1 MFDTSVV
8 SSSSIENCVFLVSL
22 MIAELELTIGNLN
35 KYSGDGVIKLM
46 IFRISIIFSVYY
58 CVTF

>member
-22 MIAELELTIGNLN
+22 MIAELELTIGNFN
-35 KYSGDGVIKLM
+35 KCSGDGVIKLM